1 MRLFWESDPHPR
13 TQKCEQLYLG
23 PAMKGTWVWIY
34 VQTLRLIWWRKMKPV
49 PSTPAGRAG
58 DFGKEIFLFV
68 LSLCVVGFEM
78 KVWVH
83 AVPTEDELLPSGMS
97 WERRVMINKTRRG
110 TTRQKCLV
118 RTGTLQPFLQ
128 GEDLPTHHLSGAE
141 VQKATPWPL
150 QCVLVCLVGILL
162 RDY

>member
-1 MRLFWESDPHPR
+1 
-13 TQKCEQLYLG
+13 
-23 PAMKGTWVWIY
+23 
-34 VQTLRLIWWRKMKPV
+34 
-49 PSTPAGRAG
+49 
-58 DFGKEIFLFV
+58 
-68 LSLCVVGFEM
+68 
-78 KVWVH
+78 
-83 AVPTEDELLPSGMS
+83 MS

-162 RDY
+162 RDYQSLSSAKDQPMLLRIFSFSSTVFFPECSNALSTGTTPRQKDHVLLSRKFPVKTFPQMLLAIISTTGEIFFFPTDVLKG